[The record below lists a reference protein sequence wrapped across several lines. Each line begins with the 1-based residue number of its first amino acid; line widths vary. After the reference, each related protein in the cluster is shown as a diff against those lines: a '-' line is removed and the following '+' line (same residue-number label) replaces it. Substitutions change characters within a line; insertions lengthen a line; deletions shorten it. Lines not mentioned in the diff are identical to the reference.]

1 MIRVQM
7 LSEEQKMD
15 RVQCTSCKRQKFVSD
30 FLKNGKTLKTC
41 ITCRAPRRSVT
52 VDTVQ
57 SIKKTKPVNTVDIA
71 VDIALKPVETPIEI
85 PLVDPVPRIEPVIE
99 PIHTSIV
106 KNQWRFLSGK
116 WIHRGEERQLHE
128 RLLKKMNREFL
139 ERSAFAVH
147 KYLTRRMMADIR
159 DL

>member
-1 MIRVQM
+1 M

-57 SIKKTKPVNTVDIA
+57 SIKKTKPVNP
-71 VDIALKPVETPIEI
+71 VDIALKPVNPISVKPVEQLAE
-85 PLVDPVPRIEPVIE
+85 PLPEPVIRIEPVIE
-99 PIHTSIV
+99 PIL
-106 KNQWRFLSGK
+106 KNRWRFLSGK